1 MLRITAWN
9 DHFENNRTREL
20 KVLRWVPVPNTL
32 DGDGYTDLI
41 EHPRGAAH
49 FGVWII
55 LVEIASRCNPRGTL
69 LRGCKTPHDYR
80 SISRI
85 SRVPQKLVAEAVERL
100 VQIGWLETVTEIPQE
115 GATLGPQDNAVLPS
129 LPSIPSLP
137 SRGKEDARRKG
148 DLVAAEEIYQLY
160 PRHVGRQ
167 AALKAI
173 CKALEHRTHE
183 WLVERTGAYA
193 ASWAGQQGRF
203 TPYPSTWFTRASYD
217 DDPQQWEKPQDTDVP
232 EGHDVN
238 WKQNWK
244 KLAKPKPD
252 RSKAS

>member
-183 WLVERTGAYA
+183 WLVERTEAYA
-193 ASWAGQQGRF
+193 ASWAGQRGASRPTPRHGLPKADTTTTPSSGRSPK
-203 TPYPSTWFTRASYD
+203 TPMCPRA
-217 DDPQQWEKPQDTDVP
+217 TM
-232 EGHDVN
+232 
-238 WKQNWK
+238 
-244 KLAKPKPD
+244 
-252 RSKAS
+252 